1 MMDTYD
7 NSVVNDNESIFIVR
21 SKQHEEKSIVS
32 RKHAGSGF
40 AYWVLAMQRTILH
53 VWRSIEFCASSQVV
67 GGRELTCRVL
77 LKQLADHL
85 GESSVSAFSD
95 CAVIAAGCDQGC
107 VPLCLLALTEQH
119 RN

>member
-1 MMDTYD
+1 
-7 NSVVNDNESIFIVR
+7 
-21 SKQHEEKSIVS
+21 
-32 RKHAGSGF
+32 
-40 AYWVLAMQRTILH
+40 MQRTILH